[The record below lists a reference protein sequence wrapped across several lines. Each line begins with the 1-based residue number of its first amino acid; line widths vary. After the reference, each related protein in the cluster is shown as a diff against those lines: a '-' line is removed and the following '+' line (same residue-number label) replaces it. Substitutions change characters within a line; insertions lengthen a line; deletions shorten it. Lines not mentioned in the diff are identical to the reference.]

1 MFKKALDG
9 AFGEGAVTPLRIR
22 PLGAVQIVC

>member
-9 AFGEGAVTPLRIR
+9 AFGEGAVTILKVRPYGAIRID
-22 PLGAVQIVC
+22 